1 MVMDQRIIGRLE
13 KGNGDIKERE
23 INMQVDIIKQVRDT
37 KPLVH
42 HLTNQVVM
50 NFSANGLLSF
60 GGSPIMAKAI
70 EEVEQIAAISN
81 AVLINIGTLTSTE
94 LESMIAAGKTANK
107 HNIPVLL
114 DPVGVAAT
122 SFRRNAIDKILEE
135 VRPTVIKGN
144 AGELASLVNINLE
157 AKGVDSIG
165 DGNLDVIAQKVSE
178 KYNTAVVVT
187 GETDVIYVDN
197 HLIHNGTGHHY
208 LSSITGSGCLLG
220 SIIAACL
227 TTKSTLKDQ
236 LMTAVSFYGLS
247 ASYAANQ
254 ENVHGTGSFLPVF
267 IDSLSKMPQELT
279 EGE

>member
-1 MVMDQRIIGRLE
+1 MGMGRRIIGQFE
-13 KGNGDIKERE
+13 KDSEETKERE

-70 EEVEQIAAISN
+70 EEVSQIAAISN

-94 LESMIAAGKTANK
+94 LESMIAAGKTANEY
-107 HNIPVLL
+107 NIPVLL

-122 SFRRNAIDKILEE
+122 SFRRKAINKILEE

-144 AGELASLVNINLE
+144 GGELASLVDIKLE
-157 AKGVDSIG
+157 AKGVDSVG
-165 DGNLDVIAQKVSE
+165 DGNLDEIAQKVSK
-178 KYNTAVVVT
+178 KYNTAVIVT

-197 HLIHNGTGHHY
+197 HLIHNGTGHRY
-208 LSSITGSGCLLG
+208 LSSVTGSGCLLG

-227 TTKSTLKDQ
+227 TTKAPLKDQ
-236 LMTAVSFYGLS
+236 LITAVSFYGLS
-247 ASYAANQ
+247 ASYAADQ
-254 ENVHGTGSFLPVF
+254 ENVCGPGSFLPVF
-267 IDSLSKMPQELT
+267 IDSLSKMPQDFT
-279 EGE
+279 KGE